1 MWSSCGGVT
10 VSAGPYSETTLQ
22 HFHSIDSEEV
32 SGLFGA
38 IIRTAG
44 ASAAARLRGG
54 WERARPRQTQ

>member
-1 MWSSCGGVT
+1 M
-10 VSAGPYSETTLQ
+10 SAGPYSETTLQ

-44 ASAAARLRGG
+44 ASAAGRLRGG